1 MRERLLIIDDGP
13 EGALEQLLAQ
23 ELPDMLAVVSS
34 KRRSNPGLRRAVW
47 LSTAPIQQLMPR
59 DGVVHLRLTSD
70 LLWTPEPLC
79 AEILEDLMPPG
90 PGPAAM
96 MVVATLLG
104 LQLPVTI
111 ETTPPMESWLR
122 ARRFLRQGDLES
134 ARQAISLVN
143 RAWPAWGPGWSLAD
157 EVHARMG
164 LFHVAL
170 ACRMRADEPPVRLAS

>member
-13 EGALEQLLAQ
+13 EGALQQLLAQ
-23 ELPDMLAVVSS
+23 ELPDLLAVVST
-34 KRRSNPGLRRAVW
+34 KRPSHEGPRRAVW
-47 LSTAPIQQLMPR
+47 MSSAPVQHLVPR
-59 DGVVHLRLTSD
+59 NGVVHLRLTSD

-79 AEILEDLMPPG
+79 AEILSDLLPPG
-90 PGPAAM
+90 PGPAAL

-104 LQLPVTI
+104 LQLPVTP

-122 ARRFLRQGDLES
+122 ARRYLRQAKLEE
-134 ARQAISLVN
+134 AREEIAQVT

-170 ACRMRADEPPVRLAS
+170 ACRIRAEEPPVRLAG